1 MLLQIA
7 GQRAQPQTVTATEL
21 TSSHATRPIQT
32 CQPLYLRAA
41 TTTNHRSRLSA
52 HKQSPSQ
59 IFRSQQV
66 RSSDAYDRFPF
77 FYFIFELIPCKKN
90 KTVPPSTPHPPPY
103 LLT

>member
-1 MLLQIA
+1 MLLQIS
-7 GQRAQPQTVTATEL
+7 GKLSQPQTVTATEL

-66 RSSDAYDRFPF
+66 HSSDAYSA
-77 FYFIFELIPCKKN
+77 
-90 KTVPPSTPHPPPY
+90 STIAFACSCHGFLR
-103 LLT
+103 LLLGTPKLQPWVST